1 MDNKR
6 SIYHLAVVT
15 VFVGLLLTFAI
26 IYITGAVIRSRG
38 DTAKTCYDGSV
49 IEGKGFFRD
58 FSRAVYQSSDTLERV
73 RKYQYLLFD
82 SPNDRNV
89 IAGSENF
96 LFEIEDPD
104 NDYDYL
110 ADYLGLERFSD
121 KELAGILRVLQ
132 QRKASYA
139 ARGTEYLL
147 VILPNSQTVYSEYMP
162 ANLGDIRETRLDAL
176 EDYLLE
182 NGFTDFANLTDELIA
197 AKDTGLLYNN
207 TENSLNALGLYYVYT
222 SVCARFSDDVMN
234 MTHVIP
240 QNELVFYQH
249 MTAGKAVARRAGLA
263 DVVPNRTVSL
273 SNDTALRYHKY
284 DVKGT
289 YVSSTTLI
297 PFEGIQTQ
305 STPSL
310 LLQFSG
316 TWERLQAEPFF
327 SNTFSRVTYQTD
339 FADDPAIFSATS
351 PRVVVQFLY
360 EDQLSWLVPHIT
372 A

>member
-1 MDNKR
+1 MEKKR
-6 SIYHLAVVT
+6 SIYHVTVVT

-38 DTAKTCYDGSV
+38 DTAETCYDGST
-49 IEGKGFFRD
+49 IAGEGFFRD
-58 FSRAVYQSSDTLERV
+58 FSRAVYQSSATLERV
-73 RKYQYLLFD
+73 RKYQYILFD

-96 LFEIEDPD
+96 LFEIKDPD
-104 NDYDYL
+104 NNYDYL
-110 ADYLGLERFSD
+110 ADYLGLARFSD
-121 KELAGILRVLQ
+121 KELAGILRILQ

-139 ARGTEYLL
+139 ERGTEYLL

-162 ANLGDIRETRLDAL
+162 ANLGDIRETRLDVL
-176 EDYLLE
+176 EDYLLA
-182 NGFTDFANLTDELIA
+182 NGFTDFANLKDDLIA
-197 AKDTGLLYNN
+197 AKDKGLLYNN
-207 TENSLNALGLYYVYT
+207 TENSLNALGLYCVYT

-234 MTHVIP
+234 KTRVIP
-240 QNELVFYQH
+240 PNELDFYQH
-249 MTAGKAVARRAGLA
+249 MTTGKSVARRAGLSE
-263 DVVPNRTVSL
+263 VVPNRTVSL

-310 LLQFSG
+310 LLQFSD

-327 SNTFSRVTYQTD
+327 SNTFARVTYQTD
-339 FADDPAIFSATS
+339 FVDDPTIYSAAS

-360 EDQLSWLVPHIT
+360 ENQLSWLVPHIT